1 MDPLSTSQPS
11 EETQPAAGSPLTS
24 YRWHTGGGGEKG
36 SGGFHWGRLA
46 RWGRAL
52 SHQEPMVSS
61 QPARRSL
68 FRRVLSAPP
77 KESRT
82 NHLRTSKTLWR
93 RHKSPPLEPDPELAA
108 SELEPEPEPPTLQIP
123 EAPTPDVPVWNIE
136 AFTLLDGRLVLL
148 GGEEEV
154 REGLWTRGR
163 KEGKGGGIME
173 RCLPLPRSVCLPSL
187 SDYPLL
193 WRSRVLA
200 SPA

>member
-1 MDPLSTSQPS
+1 MRLGEWKGWSEVQEELPGSQ
-11 EETQPAAGSPLTS
+11 
-24 YRWHTGGGGEKG
+24 
-36 SGGFHWGRLA
+36 
-46 RWGRAL
+46 
-52 SHQEPMVSS
+52 
-61 QPARRSL
+61 
-68 FRRVLSAPP
+68 
-77 KESRT
+77 
-82 NHLRTSKTLWR
+82 HLLLY
-93 RHKSPPLEPDPELAA
+93 P
-108 SELEPEPEPPTLQIP
+108 ELEPEPEPPTLQIP